1 MLDEF
6 AVTVKFWQDGTYAG
20 VRATIV
26 RYSDG
31 RAEELEFDH
40 PYKRLVIE
48 AVMQKGRGIL
58 RKVVHYRDIRV
69 LDQFTAESAARV
81 LRRINRKMSKLG
93 AELGDTGTVG
103 GFLLHA
109 AKAIGVKKF
118 QIVLPD
124 GESRWFLV
132 RDYFTPWGAGVLI
145 DKLVAEK
152 AKDFGASTWP
162 PEAR

>member
-48 AVMQKGRGIL
+48 AVMQEGRGIL
-58 RKVVHYRDIRV
+58 RRVVHYRGVQI
-69 LDQFTAESAARV
+69 LDQFAAESAARV
-81 LRRINRKMSKLG
+81 LRRINCKIDKLNNM
-93 AELGDTGTVG
+93 LGDTGTVG